1 MKDNNG
7 SLSKQLVLPAIGIF
21 IMVLVIIGVAFGMH
35 FYNINKQRQKDIST
49 ATITMN
55 YTHNSNDILISAK
68 PISDNDGKLLTDEAN
83 VFDFTVNAKMKSGL
97 KIKYIVVAAKDSSA
111 TIPDKNIK
119 LYLQKSSSSD
129 YVNTKEVLLP
139 TLYSKLINDASNKDG
154 VVLDS
159 GTFTKPTTVYYRLKM
174 WTDSNYGLIDN
185 NKFYKVKVN
194 VQAYA
199 E

>member
-7 SLSKQLVLPAIGIF
+7 NSSKQLVLPAIGIF
-21 IMVLVIIGVAFGMH
+21 IMVLVIIGVAFAIY
-35 FYNINKQRQKDIST
+35 FYNKNEQKQRDIST

-68 PISDNDGKLLTDEAN
+68 PISDNDGKLLTDDAN
-83 VFDFTVNAKMKSGL
+83 VFDFTVNAKMKNGL
-97 KIKYIVVAAKDSSA
+97 KIKYNVVAVKDSSA

-129 YVNTKEVLLP
+129 YANTRELLSP
-139 TLYSKLINDASNKDG
+139 TLYSDLINSASNKSG
-154 VVLDS
+154 VILDS
-159 GTFTKPTTVYYRLKM
+159 GTFTKSTTVYYRLKM
-174 WTDSNYGLIDN
+174 WTNSNYNLNDN
-185 NKFYKVKVN
+185 NRFYKIKVN
-194 VQAYA
+194 VQAHA